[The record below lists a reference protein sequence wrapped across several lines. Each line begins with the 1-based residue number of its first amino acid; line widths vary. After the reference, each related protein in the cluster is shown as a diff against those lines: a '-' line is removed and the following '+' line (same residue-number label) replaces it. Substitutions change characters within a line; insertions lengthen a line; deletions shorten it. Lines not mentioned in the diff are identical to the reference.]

1 QDMAS
6 LKDPKATLHHCR
18 ISLHLTSS
26 SKAQLIQDVL
36 EVDEELQP
44 DKVCKSFAVEG
55 SALNVHLVSCDL
67 KVLRVAVSSFYDML
81 TVALKTLLQFDNENG
96 L

>member
-1 QDMAS
+1 M
-6 LKDPKATLHHCR
+6 P
-18 ISLHLTSS
+18 SS

-67 KVLRVAVSSFYDML
+67 KVLRVAVSYFYDML